1 MVNKGI
7 FFLTRKKVYF
17 RNGVSKLNNSQNLFC
32 LGRGEEKMTAKI
44 IKGNEIAQQI
54 REELKQETAQLKE
67 KYNVVPG
74 LVTILVGENPASMSY
89 VTAKQ
94 KTSKELGFYSIQDN
108 QPESITEEQLL
119 RLIDKY
125 NKNPKIHGI
134 LVQLPLPKHINEPK
148 VLYAIDPKKDVDGF
162 HPVNVGKLMIGEADY
177 LPCTPAGIQQ
187 LLIRSGVKTDG
198 AEVVV
203 VGRSNIVGKPIANIL
218 LQKQKGANATVTICH
233 TGTRD
238 MAFHTKRADI
248 LIVAAGKPK
257 AITAN
262 IVKEGAVVIDVGVN
276 RIGMTPEGKA
286 KVCGDVDFEAV
297 KEKASAITPVPGG
310 VGPMTITM
318 LMVNTVKAAKLA
330 AGIQ

>member
-1 MVNKGI
+1 
-7 FFLTRKKVYF
+7 
-17 RNGVSKLNNSQNLFC
+17 
-32 LGRGEEKMTAKI
+32 MTAKLI
-44 IKGNEIAQQI
+44 NGNEIAQQI
-54 REELKQETAQLKE
+54 REELKQETARLKANS
-67 KYNVVPG
+67 NVVPG
-74 LVTILVGENPASMSY
+74 LVTILVGENPASVSY

-108 QPESITEEQLL
+108 QPATIKEEELL
-119 RLIDKY
+119 KLIDKY
-125 NKNPKIHGI
+125 NKDPKIHGI
-134 LVQLPLPKHINEPK
+134 LVQLPLPKHINETK
-148 VLYAIDPKKDVDGF
+148 ILYAIDPKKDVDGF

-187 LLIRSGVKTDG
+187 LLIRTGAKIDG

-233 TGTRD
+233 TGTKD

-257 AITAN
+257 AVTADM
-262 IVKEGAVVIDVGVN
+262 VKQGAVVIDVGVN

-286 KVCGDVDFEAV
+286 KLCGDVDFDGV

-318 LMVNTVKAAKLA
+318 LMMNTVKAAKVH
-330 AGIQ
+330 AGITS